1 VNLNLPIKII
11 RRDFDE
17 PELLFNEKVQEI
29 AEAMRRGDTIPP
41 ITVCYD
47 GREYRLQDGFYRV
60 AAALSLGRHMIEA
73 EVPPLHLPIFKLS
86 LRRWYATIEGDGD
99 PRSPT

>member
-1 VNLNLPIKII
+1 MNLNLPIKII

-47 GREYRLQDGFYRV
+47 GREYRLQDGFHRV
-60 AAALSLGRHMIEA
+60 AAALSLGRDMIEA
-73 EVPPLHLPIFKLS
+73 EVLPPTLADSQAEFAPMV
-86 LRRWYATIEGDGD
+86 RDNRGRW
-99 PRSPT
+99 